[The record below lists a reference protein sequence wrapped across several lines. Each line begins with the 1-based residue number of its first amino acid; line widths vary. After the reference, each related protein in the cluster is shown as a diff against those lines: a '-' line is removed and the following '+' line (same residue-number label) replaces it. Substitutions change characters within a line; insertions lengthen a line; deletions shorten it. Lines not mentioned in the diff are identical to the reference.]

1 MAKRRRNVAKEQFWR
16 QVMARRERS
25 GLTVRAFCARER
37 LSEPSFYVW
46 RRELARR
53 DQLAARVTTAP
64 STPSLFMPI
73 EVVTERHA
81 ALEIVLPRGAV
92 LRVWPGFDRQTL
104 EQVVTLLARDAST
117 GGASC

>member
-1 MAKRRRNVAKEQFWR
+1 MAKRRPNAAKEQFWR
-16 QVMARRERS
+16 QIMARRERS

-53 DQLAARVTTAP
+53 DQLATRGMTAP
-64 STPSLFMPI
+64 STPSPFMPI

-81 ALEIVLPRGAV
+81 ALEIVLPSGAV
-92 LRVWPGFDRQTL
+92 LRVQPGFDRPTL
-104 EQVVTLLARDAST
+104 GQVIALLMGAPAAE
-117 GGASC
+117 GASC